1 MRPTL
6 GGWRRLALLV
16 IVVIALVTVAGAATT
31 GTDDGQPSG
40 ESVLN
45 DTRERYAAADSVV
58 VTANVTVDNGSANHT
73 ATVEFAAAGNQSR
86 SVVTT
91 DNATYRTG
99 VNETVAW
106 YVGPNR
112 STAVERGVAGRVGGV
127 DPAGNA
133 SAENAS
139 ASVAPSNW
147 SADDANLSVTYL
159 RQGSDDGTDAHVIEV
174 RPDDADARTTATVWV
189 AVDDSRLLRLEATD
203 ETNTTVI
210 DYRET
215 RFNASVHDS
224 TFDPPSD
231 RLSITAVE
239 RYDAFDTAQA
249 NTSLDLPRLDAEF
262 HNATVLT
269 RAAGTHAAQ
278 RYRDDGDDV
287 TVVSTTTDR
296 EFNRSADNVTS
307 VTVDGHE
314 ANATTVG
321 DAAVVYWEADGVTT
335 AVVVEGSEDRAVSL
349 ARRLD

>member
-6 GGWRRLALLV
+6 GGWRRLALL
-16 IVVIALVTVAGAATT
+16 IVVVVALVTVAGAATT
-31 GTDDGQPSG
+31 DTDGGQPSG

-73 ATVEFAAAGNQSR
+73 ASVEFAAAGNQSR
-86 SVVTT
+86 SVVTA

-112 STAVERGVAGRVGGV
+112 SAAVERGAAGRAGGV
-127 DPAGNA
+127 DPAGSA
-133 SAENAS
+133 SAP
-139 ASVAPSNW
+139 VAPSNW
-147 SADDANLSVTYL
+147 SAADANLSVTYL

-174 RPDDADARTTATVWV
+174 RPDDPDARTTATVWV
-189 AVDDSRLLRLEATD
+189 AVDDSRLLRVEATD

-239 RYDAFDTAQA
+239 RYDAFDATQA

-269 RAAGTHAAQ
+269 RAAGTHVAQ

-287 TVVSTTTDR
+287 TVISTTTDR
-296 EFNRSADNVTS
+296 EFNQSADDVTS

-314 ANATTVG
+314 ANVTTVG